1 MIMRSRCEAWKN
13 LIDFGVHDVA
23 SQLSEKEKALSAY
36 SVQVVWN
43 KIQSLIYTI
52 ANAKQSERKQV

>member
-1 MIMRSRCEAWKN
+1 MRPGKS
-13 LIDFGVHDVA
+13 LVDFGVHDVA
-23 SQLSEKEKALSAY
+23 SQLSEKENALSAY
-36 SVQVVWN
+36 SVQVVWD